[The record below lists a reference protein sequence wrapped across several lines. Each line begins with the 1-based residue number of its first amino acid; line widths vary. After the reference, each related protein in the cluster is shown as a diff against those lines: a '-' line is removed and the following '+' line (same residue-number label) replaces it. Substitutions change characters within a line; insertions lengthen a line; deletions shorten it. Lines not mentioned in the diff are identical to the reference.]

1 MKGNAM
7 PTSQT
12 SRSVHSV
19 KDDVSLPRAMQ
30 TNLAMNKPGEFVS
43 IDLGEELDRIAG
55 VPSQQHEN
63 AVKIQD
69 EAHGGHGTVQHFG
82 MWYAGCYYIR
92 DRIAV
97 NQHISGTWRLVKCVV
112 PNL

>member
-1 MKGNAM
+1 V
-7 PTSQT
+7 PF
-12 SRSVHSV
+12 
-19 KDDVSLPRAMQ
+19 RAEG
-30 TNLAMNKPGEFVS
+30 TRKAKFVISKKGEFVS
-43 IDLGEELDRIAG
+43 VELGDELDRIAG

-82 MWYAGCYYIR
+82 TWYAGCYYIR

-97 NQHISGTWRLVKCVV
+97 NQHTTGTWRMVKCVV